1 MEKSIEKIW
10 NDAFISEQSLIAPK
24 VIDIYNKKSKSIIHK
39 IKRTYEFDNK
49 GLLPMAGI
57 VIIGGILLSETIIA
71 AYGAFL
77 ILCLYIFNSKLLSR
91 FNTIDVKSDNL
102 TYLKNY
108 RNIITSVTN
117 TTKKLFIFAIPIA
130 VLSIF
135 ILAYNIK
142 ETSFL
147 SKFISE
153 DTTLFQMAGIGL
165 VVAITVGIIGI
176 IAFKISTKILY
187 GTLVSKLDDIIK
199 EIESLKSYS

>member
-10 NDAFISEQSLIAPK
+10 NDAFIDEQSLIAPK
-24 VIDIYNKKSKSIIHK
+24 VIDIYNQKSKSIINK

-49 GLLPMAGI
+49 GLLPIAGI
-57 VIIGGILLSETIIA
+57 TVIGGILLSETIIG

-77 ILCLYIFNSKLLSR
+77 ILCLYVFNTRLLNR

-102 TYLKNY
+102 TYLKSY

-117 TTKKLFIFAIPIA
+117 ATKKLFLFAIPLA

-135 ILAYNIK
+135 ILAYTIK

-153 DTTLFQMAGIGL
+153 ETTLVQMTGIGFL
-165 VVAITVGIIGI
+165 VAVAVGVIGMI
-176 IAFKISTKILY
+176 VFKISTKLLY
-187 GTLVSKLDDIIK
+187 GTLISKLDDIINELETLK
-199 EIESLKSYS
+199 E